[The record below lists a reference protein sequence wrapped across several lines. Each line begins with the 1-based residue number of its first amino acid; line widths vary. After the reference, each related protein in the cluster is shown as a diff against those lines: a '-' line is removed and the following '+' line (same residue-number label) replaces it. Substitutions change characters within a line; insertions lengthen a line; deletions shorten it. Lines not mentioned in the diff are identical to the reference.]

1 MSETLQSE
9 DLISDI
15 CDWIHTLSVIS
26 GVSPGSPVSLCYSVH
41 PFYLRQKDLHAFEC
55 DAYML
60 KNGSNVILYKIH
72 ISIHVVSLCKAG
84 SMKFVSHQPIGHV
97 M

>member
-1 MSETLQSE
+1 MTVVTGY
-9 DLISDI
+9 
-15 CDWIHTLSVIS
+15 TLSAVS
-26 GVSPGSPVSLCYSVH
+26 GVSSRPSLCYSVH

-60 KNGSNVILYKIH
+60 KNGSKVILYKIH
-72 ISIHVVSLCKAG
+72 ISIHIVSLCKAG
-84 SMKFVSHQPIGHV
+84 SMESVSHQPIGHV